1 MNIIWKYT
9 KKFRKIATGQG
20 DNYTIGFLLDY
31 LYFKENYKFITVYLS
46 SWQALD
52 ADLKAKKQ
60 ITFARNLEQVGNKSM
75 FFIFEQVKETFSKT
89 CYWSNSKTTIKY
101 DWWF

>member
-31 LYFKENYKFITVYLS
+31 LYFKENYKFIAVYLS
-46 SWQALD
+46 NWQALD

-60 ITFARNLEQVGNKSM
+60 ITFARNLEQAGNKL
-75 FFIFEQVKETFSKT
+75 IFHFWTSERNF
-89 CYWSNSKTTIKY
+89 
-101 DWWF
+101 